1 MVKNASKHF
10 KREGAIVGAS
20 LNNLNVDVLVH
31 QCQN

>member
-1 MVKNASKHF
+1 MVNMQVGTF
-10 KREGAIVGAS
+10 KERVLVGAS